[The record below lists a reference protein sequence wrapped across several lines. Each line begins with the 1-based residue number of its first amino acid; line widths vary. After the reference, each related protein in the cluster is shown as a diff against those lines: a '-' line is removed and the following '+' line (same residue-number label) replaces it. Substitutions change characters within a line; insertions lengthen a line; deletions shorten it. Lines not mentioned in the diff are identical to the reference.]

1 MAKKSN
7 QQQEEIRRAIEI
19 ARAHGYV
26 SVNDQEHELIKLL
39 RYTTYHGRNLVM
51 ETAIAMRCA
60 HPWRRRRPQ
69 ARHPVN
75 QRVHH
80 GTPTS
85 FGALNSMGLS
95 LGPSFPAMS
104 NSSNSPR

>member
-60 HPWRRRRPQ
+60 HPWRY
-69 ARHPVN
+69 AEDNVN
-75 QRVHH
+75 TQSLHSSGNPR
-80 GTPTS
+80 
-85 FGALNSMGLS
+85 FLNNVD
-95 LGPSFPAMS
+95 AITH
-104 NSSNSPR
+104 